1 MTYFMMSE
9 DERMGDTFYKDT
21 MKATW
26 LWPLKSD
33 YDLSRFPAEDD
44 SFSFLRETFS
54 TKASIRKEMSSCTP
68 IRMER
73 NKNLVTELC
82 KSGMLKSERKESA
95 DIDLQEGNKR
105 CRRFW

>member
-1 MTYFMMSE
+1 MFLGENGYHIDATWGLYGEFPHGIPIMTYFMMSE

-44 SFSFLRETFS
+44 SYSFLRENILYEGIDT
-54 TKASIRKEMSSCTP
+54 
-68 IRMER
+68 ER
-73 NKNLVTELC
+73 NVILYTDPDGKKQEFSYENL
-82 KSGMLKSERKESA
+82 
-95 DIDLQEGNKR
+95 
-105 CRRFW
+105 